1 VCTWCNRCM
10 LRDEVAATLA
20 EMKWLGP
27 ADRAMRALALK
38 LAEEIDS
45 ARARA
50 EEFGELDG
58 SFGPDED
65 EFHRLKRLEAWC
77 DVAKM
82 VGMLGPRLRD
92 VLKDLGG
99 TPATRKGIG
108 GTDPDAG
115 RASRVTGLRSLNL
128 VSGGQQ

>member
-1 VCTWCNRCM
+1 M
-10 LRDEVAATLA
+10 LREEVERTLA

-27 ADRAMRALALK
+27 ADRAMKALALK

-50 EEFGELDG
+50 EVFGELDG

-82 VGMLGPRLRD
+82 VGLLAPKLRD

-99 TPATRKGIG
+99 TPATRKEFG

-115 RASRVTGLRSLNL
+115 RASRVTGLRGLSI
-128 VSGGQQ
+128 VSDSAQG

>member
-1 VCTWCNRCM
+1 M
-10 LRDEVAATLA
+10 LREEVERTLA

-50 EEFGELDG
+50 EEFGDLDG

-82 VGMLGPRLRD
+82 VGLLAPKLRD

-99 TPATRKGIG
+99 TPATRKELGN
-108 GTDPDAG
+108 TDPDAG
-115 RASRVTGLRSLNL
+115 RSSRVTGLKGLGDLML
-128 VSGGQQ
+128 VPGGQR